1 MNSHPNLKYIDAL
14 RGWSILGVILCHA
27 YYLFDN
33 QTFPALIGNV
43 FKNASSGVEL
53 FFFVS
58 AFTLFLSMDSLN
70 GKEKNPWRNYFIR
83 RLFRIAPMFYIAIV
97 VSLVYFGFGPLQYYN
112 KTITIDHWNILAHL
126 SFTFGFFPEY
136 INSLVHG
143 GWTVS
148 TEVYFYFLLP
158 FLYLRIKDSNK
169 ALQVFYLTLLIRLV
183 FKLVFQP
190 FETDKVL
197 HAYSFELILNQLPL
211 FALGIFCYYMV
222 YKKENPSLPSLI
234 PFLFFFFTDLM
245 LQRDVFLGEHIR
257 FGFLF
262 LLLVAVL
269 HSYSLP
275 LVVNPFMVLLGKVS
289 YSVYFIH
296 VFILFGIK
304 DFMIFKDF
312 PSGTPLLDTIRLICA
327 SAFILL
333 CSFFVAY
340 FTFKWIEE
348 PARNLGKQWILKL
361 ENRQS

>member
-33 QTFPALIGNV
+33 QSFPAIIGNV
-43 FKNASSGVEL
+43 LKNGSSGVEL

-58 AFTLFLSMDSLN
+58 AFTLFLSLDSLA
-70 GKEKNPWRNYFIR
+70 GIEKNPWKNYFIR
-83 RLFRIAPMFYIAIV
+83 RLFRIAPMFYLSIF
-97 VSLVYFGFGPLQYYN
+97 VSLVYFGFGPLQYYD
-112 KTITIDHWNILAHL
+112 KTITIDHWNIIAHL
-126 SFTFGFFPEY
+126 SFTFGFFPEF

-158 FLYLRIKDSNK
+158 FLYLRIKDSTK
-169 ALQVFYLTLLIRLV
+169 ALQFFYLTLLIRLG

-190 FETDKVL
+190 FETEKIL
-197 HAYSFELILNQLPL
+197 HAYSFESILNQLPL
-211 FALGIFCYYMV
+211 FALGIFCYLIV
-222 YKKENPSLPSLI
+222 YKKENPSLQSLI

-245 LQRDVFLGEHIR
+245 LQRDVFFGEHIR

-262 LLLVAVL
+262 ILLVAIL
-269 HSYSLP
+269 HSYHLP

-296 VFILFGIK
+296 VFFLYGIK
-304 DFMIFKDF
+304 DYLIFKGF

-327 SAFILL
+327 SAVILL
-333 CSFFVAY
+333 GSFSIAY
-340 FTFKWIEE
+340 FTYKWIEE
-348 PARNLGKQWILKL
+348 PTRNLGKQWIKKL
-361 ENRQS
+361 ENKES

>member
-33 QTFPALIGNV
+33 QLTPSLVGNV

-58 AFTLFLSMDSLN
+58 AFTLFLSLDSLK

-83 RLFRIAPMFYIAIV
+83 RFLRITPMFYLAV
-97 VSLVYFGFGPLQYYN
+97 GFSLVYFGFGPMEYYN
-112 KTITIDHWNILAHL
+112 TTLVINHWNILTHL
-126 SFTFGFFPEY
+126 SFTFGFFPQFT
-136 INSLVHG
+136 NSLVHG
-143 GWTVS
+143 GWTVA

-158 FLYLRIKDSNK
+158 FLFLRIKDVTK
-169 ALQVFYLTLLIRLV
+169 ALQFFYLALLVRLV

-190 FETDKVL
+190 FETDRVL
-197 HAYSFELILNQLPL
+197 HAYSFEFILNQLPV
-211 FALGIFCYYMV
+211 FALGILSYFMV
-222 YKKENPSLPSLI
+222 YKNERPSLPSLI

-245 LQRDVFLGEHIR
+245 LQRDIFFGEHIR

-262 LLLVAVL
+262 VLLVAVL
-269 HSYSLP
+269 HSYPLP
-275 LVVNPFMVLLGKVS
+275 LVVNRFFELLGKVS

-296 VFILFGIK
+296 VFILFWIK
-304 DFMIFKDF
+304 DHLIFKDF
-312 PSGTPLLDTIRLICA
+312 PSGTPLLDTLRLTCA
-327 SAFILL
+327 SAVILF
-333 CSFFVAY
+333 CSFSLAY

-348 PARNLGKQWILKL
+348 PARNLGKQWIDNL
-361 ENRQS
+361 EKRMA

>member
-1 MNSHPNLKYIDAL
+1 
-14 RGWSILGVILCHA
+14 
-27 YYLFDN
+27 
-33 QTFPALIGNV
+33 
-43 FKNASSGVEL
+43 
-53 FFFVS
+53 
-58 AFTLFLSMDSLN
+58 
-70 GKEKNPWRNYFIR
+70 
-83 RLFRIAPMFYIAIV
+83 
-97 VSLVYFGFGPLQYYN
+97 
-112 KTITIDHWNILAHL
+112 
-126 SFTFGFFPEY
+126 
-136 INSLVHG
+136 
-143 GWTVS
+143 
-148 TEVYFYFLLP
+148 
-158 FLYLRIKDSNK
+158 
-169 ALQVFYLTLLIRLV
+169 
-183 FKLVFQP
+183 
-190 FETDKVL
+190 
-197 HAYSFELILNQLPL
+197 
-211 FALGIFCYYMV
+211 
-222 YKKENPSLPSLI
+222 
-234 PFLFFFFTDLM
+234 M